1 MKKAC
6 SYCGQIHDKGFQCG
20 RKTVTKKFS
29 GEDVRNADKFRS
41 SYDWKLKRVHIMK
54 RDKFLCAVCLNA
66 GRLCNEN
73 LSVHHIRPLET
84 AFDMRLDDDNL
95 ITLCE
100 KHHEMAEKGEISAEK
115 LIEIIPPEV

>member
-6 SYCGQIHDKGFQCG
+6 SYCGQIHDKGFQCNM
-20 RKTVTKKFS
+20 KPVMKIFS
-29 GEDVRNADKFRS
+29 GEDVRRADKFRS

-54 RDKFLCAVCLNA
+54 RDKFLCMVCLNE

-73 LSVHHIRPLET
+73 LSVHHIKSLET
-84 AFDMRLDDDNL
+84 AFDLRLNDENL

-115 LIEIIPPEV
+115 LMEIIPPEV